1 MQNGIVATDG
11 EPRADITAV
20 RRVGFVMKGGKIVRN
35 DGAPPA
41 K

>member
-1 MQNGIVATDG
+1 MRNSIVANDG
-11 EPRADITAV
+11 EPGADITAV
-20 RRVGFVMKGGKIVRN
+20 RRVSFVMKGGKIVRN